1 MDFRQAPAPE
11 TLAWQPPRGAG
22 KTKTATATFAG
33 KKIVVQTPE
42 CAARA
47 FKNAGSTTL
56 YLALDRSNDVHA
68 AFATWIETLESYAL
82 TTHRDAFANLA
93 MSTSVRDNGSFRLMV
108 WDDAQW
114 FDQGAFFKDGAPETI
129 AAGQGAS
136 CIVEFVGCW
145 STDATWGLKWRVVQ
159 VQLGGIGET
168 QKTPARAP
176 VATIKYAFA
185 DDD

>member
-56 YLALDRSNDVHA
+56 YLALDRSNNDVHA

-82 TTHRDAFANLA
+82 ATHRDAFANLA

-114 FDQGAFFKDGAPETI
+114 FHQNAFFKDGVPEI
-129 AAGQGAS
+129 AAGQGAT
-136 CIVEFVGCW
+136 CIVEFCGCW
-145 STDATWGLKWRVVQ
+145 STDATWGLKWRVTQ
-159 VQLGGIGET
+159 VQLGGVGE
-168 QKTPARAP
+168 KTPARAP
-176 VATIKYAFA
+176 VATVNYAFA